1 MNFFKYDSWA
11 VVTNDFSMNG
21 NAYSVISFLKQNGYK
36 VIGIYS
42 DKNVNNCNIDVYE
55 SLKDV
60 PHNIDV
66 VVIIDEIKDT
76 YAILDE
82 MELLDIN
89 NIWFEQ
95 DSYNESMIK
104 KAKSSKFNITY
115 GVSLCRELN
124 RY

>member
-11 VVTNDFSMNG
+11 VVAKDYSMNG
-21 NAYSVISFLKQNGYK
+21 NAYSIINFLKKNGYK
-36 VIGIYS
+36 VIGIDS
-42 DKNVNNCNIDVYE
+42 DKNINSCNINLYE

-66 VVIIDEIKDT
+66 VVIVDEIIET

-95 DSYNESMIK
+95 NSYNELMIK
-104 KAKSSKFNITY
+104 KAKSSKLNVAY
-115 GVSLCRELN
+115 GISLSRELN